1 MMSREQKHGKSNST
15 AARRDL
21 SLSERGILG
30 RGVRIRLDSD
40 WSIMVVS
47 YNQMGK
53 KLATY
58 SLHESLGYLTYQAS
72 GAIRKHIGRELA
84 RRGFPIKAEHFAGL
98 VYIWD
103 EDGEPQ
109 RVLAEKLY
117 RDKTTVTR
125 LVTELESLGLIKR
138 VPGQEDAREKRIF
151 LTERGKKLMTK
162 VTQLVQEILLL
173 AQKGI
178 GTREIRICKDVL
190 RRVRQNLG

>member
-1 MMSREQKHGKSNST
+1 MG
-15 AARRDL
+15 
-21 SLSERGILG
+21 
-30 RGVRIRLDSD
+30 LDSHPG
-40 WSIMVVS
+40 IMVVCH
-47 YNQMGK
+47 NQMTK
-53 KLATY
+53 KISKY

-72 GAIRKHIGRELA
+72 GAIRKLIGRELS
-84 RRGFPIKAEHFAGL
+84 RRGFPIKAEQFAGL

-138 VPGQEDAREKRIF
+138 VPGQEDGREKRIF
-151 LTERGKKLMTK
+151 LTERGKKLMAE

-178 GTREIRICKDVL
+178 DAREIKICKDVL